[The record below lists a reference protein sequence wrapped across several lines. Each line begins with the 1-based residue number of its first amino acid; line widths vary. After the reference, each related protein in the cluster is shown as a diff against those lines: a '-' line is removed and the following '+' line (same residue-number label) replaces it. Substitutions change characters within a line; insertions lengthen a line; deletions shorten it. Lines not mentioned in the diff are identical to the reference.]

1 MGPGPGPS
9 AQASDRRRA
18 TAVVFTKYGAASV
31 RERFAACRG
40 GADLR
45 CRHGDGGRTWHVLL
59 VGGASGVGKTTL
71 ASALGRYYGVDVTQ
85 LDDIQTA
92 LETMTTPE
100 QQPLIHFWQ
109 TNWAEFNAFTDDDHV
124 NHFLDVSRQVYSR
137 VLAAVVAD
145 RLDGGTPVIIEGDF
159 ILPELATR
167 ADFDGQPNDG
177 RVRALFVEE
186 GDEAQIAANVGQP
199 RSRRRRRLRRLA
211 AGTDQPA
218 QGALAA
224 AGVRSTRHPD
234 RCRTSLGV
242 DDRAGR
248 RSDLGLTSGRT
259 WVRQPGTAARA
270 CPR

>member
-1 MGPGPGPS
+1 MPGRCQTYGV
-9 AQASDRRRA
+9 AMA
-18 TAVVFTKYGAASV
+18 TA
-31 RERFAACRG
+31 
-40 GADLR
+40 D
-45 CRHGDGGRTWHVLL
+45 RTWHVLL

-109 TNWAEFNAFTDDDHV
+109 TNWAEFSAFTDDDHV

-186 GDEAQIAANVGQP
+186 GDEAQIAANVV
-199 RSRRRRRLRRLA
+199 SREADDGGDYDASLPARTSQLKARWLRQECDRLGIPTVA
-211 AGTDQPA
+211 ARPWASTTER
-218 QGALAA
+218 AA
-224 AGVRSTRHPD
+224 A
-234 RCRTSLGV
+234 
-242 DDRAGR
+242 AI
-248 RSDLGLTSGRT
+248 SG
-259 WVRQPGTAARA
+259 
-270 CPR
+270 